1 MQDNTV
7 RDNSTGKQWFCRAL
21 QADGSISSGD
31 FNTAEGINSSIASA
45 VIAWVDLRTPDF
57 ENDYKLAAQVGFSEK
72 LISAL
77 MSGYRNMY
85 EDFETEMGIKLSSIQ
100 INTGT
105 PLEVKPN
112 LTLVFLKKNL
122 ILTVHPMEID
132 RRWARL
138 RHYADSVLK
147 KLPAGFS
154 PEDRLTTLLIRL
166 IETNNDRNFEH
177 LRQIEESGDELNK
190 QLMDPKTPREL
201 IGPRIYEMKHALII
215 YLDSLWESVD
225 VIRDLRFGDADLVSD
240 TPLLLDRIGVM
251 AEDVNRQIGL
261 AEHLSDVL
269 SSGLEVLQSIYNNQL
284 QVLNNKLAMV
294 VAYLTIIGTAL
305 LVPNTLA
312 TVLGNSAFNMGSGDR
327 GWYII
332 MLVVSTIAA
341 TMVSFWWVKKFGW
354 VPKRADRPDDEA
366 DSSRRNK

>member
-1 MQDNTV
+1 MQDTNLNDIAQG
-7 RDNSTGKQWFCRAL
+7 RHWFCRAL
-21 QADGSISSGD
+21 QADGSI
-31 FNTAEGINSSIASA
+31 NTTDVESFEGIQGLLETA

-57 ENDYKLAAQVGFSEK
+57 DNDYKLAAQIGFSEQ
-72 LISAL
+72 LIAAL

-85 EDFETEMGIKLSSIQ
+85 EDLKTEMGVKLPSIQ
-100 INTGT
+100 INVDT
-105 PLEVKPN
+105 PLEVRSN
-112 LTLVFLKKNL
+112 VTLVFLKKNL
-122 ILTVHPMEID
+122 ILTAHPLEVD

-138 RHYADSVLK
+138 RRYADSVLK
-147 KLPAGFS
+147 KLPQGIN
-154 PEDRLTTLLIRL
+154 PEDRVTSLLIRL

-190 QLMDPKTPREL
+190 QLMDPKTPRDML
-201 IGPRIYEMKHALII
+201 GPQIYNMKHALII
-215 YLDSLWESVD
+215 YLDALWESVD
-225 VIRDLRFGDADLVSD
+225 VIRDLRYGDADLISD
-240 TPLLLDRIGVM
+240 DTTLLDRMGGL

-269 SSGLEVLQSIYNNQL
+269 ASGLEVLQSIYNNQL

-327 GWYII
+327 GWYIVL
-332 MLVVSTIAA
+332 LVVSTVVA
-341 TMVSFWWVKKFGW
+341 TIGSFWWVKKFGW
-354 VPKRADRPDDEA
+354 VPKRADRPDD
-366 DSSRRNK
+366 